1 MTLILALRKQKQGDL
16 CEFKESLV
24 YIVSARIARAI

>member
-1 MTLILALRKQKQGDL
+1 MPLIPTLEGQKLGDL

-24 YIVSARIARAI
+24 YIVSSKTARTM